1 MGARAGHNVSQLQ
14 EDKHTRPTRHRLGED
29 NRRVNVLVK
38 KMAHRDGT
46 QTLVGM
52 VDCQPMQYL

>member
-14 EDKHTRPTRHRLGED
+14 EDSKHTRPTRHRLGED

-38 KMAHRDGT
+38 KKGWHTDIGWH
-46 QTLVGM
+46 G
-52 VDCQPMQYL
+52 